1 MMEVLSAFLVTL
13 MFFISGINKVK
24 NFNSV
29 TKSIQKKFI
38 ISTLPLF
45 FYKIILILV
54 ILLEILAPLVI
65 IYSSVTCTIQDY
77 AKIACYGLV
86 FFTILATMMYH
97 PPNKKKEYHYF
108 MKNVSVVGGLLALS
122 ELYKNI

>member
-54 ILLEILAPLVI
+54 ILKVMYFIVI
-65 IYSSVTCTIQDY
+65 HLQFQTLNHV
-77 AKIACYGLV
+77 
-86 FFTILATMMYH
+86 
-97 PPNKKKEYHYF
+97 YF
-108 MKNVSVVGGLLALS
+108 
-122 ELYKNI
+122 